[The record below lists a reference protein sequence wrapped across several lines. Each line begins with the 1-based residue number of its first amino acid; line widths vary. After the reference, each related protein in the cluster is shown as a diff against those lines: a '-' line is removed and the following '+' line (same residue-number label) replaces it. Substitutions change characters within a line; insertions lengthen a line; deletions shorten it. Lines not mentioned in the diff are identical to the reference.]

1 MKIESLYPND
11 HADFVCLFVCLFC
24 FLFVCLL
31 FNLAGKHYV
40 NLLPVRLHF
49 SKLENYQNEQ
59 N

>member
-11 HADFVCLFVCLFC
+11 HADFVCLFVCFV

-31 FNLAGKHYV
+31 FDLAGKHYV
-40 NLLPVRLHF
+40 NLLPVHF